1 MGEWANARWVMVRV
15 SERRAPCL
23 LRRMGLMGLMRLMG
37 QGLTGYRT
45 AGFAH
50 SPIRRVA
57 LNAVPR

>member
-23 LRRMGLMGLMRLMG
+23 LRLMGLMRLMG

-45 AGFAH
+45 AGFAV